1 MLKLKEGFV
10 MRKVAGETVVLPTG
24 DDLNLNMMINLN
36 STGAF
41 LWEKLVEGA
50 DDNGLV
56 AALLDTYDV
65 DEPRARQSVVSFVS
79 RLRENHFL
87 EE

>member
-50 DDNGLV
+50 DENGLV

>member
-41 LWEKLVEGA
+41 LWEKLMEGA
-50 DDNGLV
+50 DENGLV